1 MCCSD
6 RIWVGRLLFRNLT
19 PADLVHPNNQTLN
32 QMIVSSKN
40 LSKSY
45 GTFRALTDCNISVKS
60 GEVFGL
66 LGPNGAGKTTLLRT
80 LLGFIKPTSGQ
91 ACIAGFDC
99 ASQSV
104 QVRQKTAYL
113 PGEAR
118 LFRRMRGHHV
128 LDFFSRLRADCD
140 RKKCSAIAERLQ
152 LDGRRQVSRMST
164 GMRQKLALSMVLA
177 IDCPLVILD
186 EPTANLD
193 PSARAEVL
201 ALVLEARNTGRT
213 VIFSSHVLSEIE
225 STCDRV
231 VIMRAGH
238 IAHEQSI
245 ATLRR
250 RHRIYAQLAGPLTQI
265 PESLADSISIIRE
278 SGSEAVLES
287 ADSLT
292 RVLDWLSGL
301 PLSELKIEP
310 VGLSA
315 VYDHY
320 HREDARHRDTA
331 SLPRHISPSSQ
342 GA

>member
-6 RIWVGRLLFRNLT
+6 RLWVGRLLFRNLT

-245 ATLRR
+245 VTLRR

-315 VYDHY
+315 VYDRY

>member
-6 RIWVGRLLFRNLT
+6 RLWVGRLLFRNLT

-104 QVRQKTAYL
+104 EVRQKTAYL

-265 PESLADSISIIRE
+265 PEGLADSISIIRE
-278 SGSEAVLES
+278 SCSEAVLES

-315 VYDHY
+315 VYDRY